1 MNHLEMESYIHDF
14 GEDLY
19 CFCRSLSRSREEA
32 EDLYQETFLKLYEL
46 ADKLEIRTNPKG
58 CLMAISV
65 NLYRNYKRKMAIRR
79 RITGAVTQLGEDLPS
94 KEADTSYLALK
105 AEDRRMVLHALDRL
119 SDRYRLPVLLYYM
132 EELSIENIAAI
143 LKVPKGTVKSR
154 LHRAKKIL
162 KQELE
167 DAHYERSY
175 E

>member
-1 MNHLEMESYIHDF
+1 MDQIEMESYLRDY

-58 CLMAISV
+58 CLMTISV
-65 NLYRNYKRKMAIRR
+65 NLYRNYKKKMAVRH
-79 RITGAVTQLGEDLPS
+79 RIAAAAQPAADLPS
-94 KEADTSYLALK
+94 KEPDASYLALK
-105 AEDRRMVLHALDRL
+105 AEERETVLHAVNGLA
-119 SDRYRLPVLLYYM
+119 DRYRLPVLLYYM
-132 EELSIENIAAI
+132 EELPIEAIAAI

-154 LHRAKKIL
+154 LHRAKKL
-162 KQELE
+162 LRRKLE